1 MTGAAFTRFFVK
13 TPAYAHGFSDAII
26 VKSLFFF
33 LIPEKMD
40 APLNPIGAVIPC
52 DNHSIIIAPLTLS
65 DFLLLYIYYY
75 NYATYFFVKSYCIYD
90 IIVKKIISKIKCNG
104 RGATMLEYLQ
114 ILTINY
120 STFILINLLLS
131 AIVILLERKNST
143 AALAWLFFLN
153 LFPGFGFF
161 FYILLSQNISK
172 RKIFRYTKEESL
184 LYSSILSEQ
193 REAILTD
200 RIHFVNNILPQYK
213 DMILFH
219 NKLSQSLLTQNN
231 TVKIFTEGTDKFES
245 LLQDIQ
251 NATDHIHLLYYIVS
265 DDEIGNRFFDL
276 LKIKASQGVQVR
288 FLIDHVGGR
297 ELKNKTV
304 KSLRQSGIK
313 VYFFFPSRFKYF
325 NLKGNYRNH
334 RKLAIIDGK
343 IGYIGGFNIGDEY
356 MGKSPKF
363 GHWRDTHLR
372 LTGNC
377 VSSLQIRFYLD
388 WRNASKE
395 FLSAT
400 NLSITSGQLKALTPT
415 SDLLDYHLYNE
426 EIGNTAIQIV
436 DSGPDSINEQIKQ
449 GYLQIINKAKKYI
462 YIQSPYFIPDE
473 SINEALKIAASSGV
487 DVRIMIP
494 NKPDHPFVY
503 WATYSYAGDLLP
515 YGVKLYIYENGFLH
529 SKTIVS
535 DDSVSSVGSCN
546 FDIRSFKLNFE
557 VNAFLYSESESVQLR
572 KAFESDQ
579 HYCHECTLRRYQ
591 KRGFV
596 IKGKESIS
604 RLFSSVL

>member
-1 MTGAAFTRFFVK
+1 MR
-13 TPAYAHGFSDAII
+13 
-26 VKSLFFF
+26 
-33 LIPEKMD
+33 
-40 APLNPIGAVIPC
+40 
-52 DNHSIIIAPLTLS
+52 
-65 DFLLLYIYYY
+65 
-75 NYATYFFVKSYCIYD
+75 
-90 IIVKKIISKIKCNG
+90 
-104 RGATMLEYLQ
+104 EYLQ

-120 STFILINLLLS
+120 STFIFINLLLS

-184 LYSSILSEQ
+184 LYSSILDEQ
-193 REAILTD
+193 REAILS
-200 RIHFVNNILPQYK
+200 NNFTFNNPISSHYK

-219 NKLSQSLLTQNN
+219 NKLSHSLLTQNN
-231 TVKIFTEGTDKFES
+231 TVQIFTNGTDKFDS
-245 LLQDIQ
+245 LFMDISK
-251 NATDHIHLLYYIVS
+251 ASDHIHLLYYIVN
-265 DDEIGNRFFDL
+265 DDTLSHKLFDL
-276 LKIKASQGVQVR
+276 LIEKSHQGVQVR

-297 ELKNKTV
+297 SLKKKTI
-304 KSLRQSGIK
+304 SRLRSNGIK
-313 VYFFFPSRFKYF
+313 VSFFFPSRFKYF

-334 RKLAIIDGK
+334 RKLAIIDGT
-343 IGYIGGFNIGDEY
+343 IGYIGGLNVGNEY
-356 MGKSPKF
+356 LGMSSRF
-363 GHWRDTHLR
+363 GPWRDTHLR
-372 LTGNC
+372 LTGNS
-377 VSSLQIRFYLD
+377 VASLQIRFYLD

-400 NLSITSGQLKALTPT
+400 NLSITSHALKTESQIEIIETGTTP
-415 SDLLDYHLYNE
+415 
-426 EIGNTAIQIV
+426 IQIV
-436 DSGPDSINEQIKQ
+436 DSGPDNINEQIKQ
-449 GYLQIINKAKKYI
+449 GYLQIINKAKEYI

-473 SINEALKIAASSGV
+473 SINEALKIAAASGV
-487 DVRIMIP
+487 DIRIMIP

-535 DDSVSSVGSCN
+535 DDSVCSVGSCN

-557 VNAFLYSESESVQLR
+557 VNAFIYNKKESTELR
-572 KAFESDQ
+572 KAFEQDMNFS
-579 HYCHECTLRRYQ
+579 YECTLRRYQ
-591 KRGFV
+591 KRGLF